1 MKMQLADRNIEFWSS
16 KVKRKPVMEIFPD
29 TLLKSIFHNS
39 FYLFEK
45 ISAIKPQFIVQFK
58 FKMHEVTECIS
69 TKL

>member
-16 KVKRKPVMEIFPD
+16 KVKRKPVMEFYPD

-45 ISAIKPQFIVQFK
+45 ISAIKPQL
-58 FKMHEVTECIS
+58 T
-69 TKL
+69 